1 MADSFVHLH
10 QHTEYSMLDGAA
22 RIGEVVASAVRDGQP
37 AMGIT
42 DHGNMYGVLD
52 FYKECNA
59 QGVKPIIGSELYMAH
74 ERRDERLQLR
84 GARMDDSGGEAEGGK
99 KPYYHLTTLVENA
112 TGYKNLIQLSSR
124 AFMEGYYRKPKV
136 DWEILAEHSEGLIV
150 TTGCLGGHVLQAMM
164 NQGFEAACEKAG
176 RLLEIFGRDHL
187 FVELQDHGIP
197 EQHRTNPELVRLARR
212 LGLPLLATNDSH
224 YVHQHD
230 AVAHDALLCVQ
241 TGSLMSDPDRFKFH
255 GDHHYLK
262 TAAEMRH
269 LFREVESACDNSLWI
284 AERCELEIEF
294 GKPLLPNFPLPEGF
308 ADDAEY
314 LRHLTFEGARRRWG
328 EQLTDEVVDRL
339 NFELKVIGDMGFS
352 SYFLIV
358 WDLIRHARDGGI
370 RVGPGRG
377 SAAGCAVAYTL
388 WITDLDPI
396 RYDLLFE
403 RFLNPSRISMPD
415 IDMDFDSRYRDEMI
429 RYAAERYGRDRV
441 AQIVTFSTI
450 KARAAVR
457 DAARVLGKPYAVG
470 DMVAKAMP
478 PLVMGRD
485 TPLHAC
491 LEEHPKYAD
500 GYKMAADIR
509 QMYSEDPDAREVI
522 DVARGL
528 EGLRR
533 QDGIH
538 AAAVVI
544 TKDPLTEYLPIQRKP
559 EAGKDP
565 EESPV
570 VTQYEMHGVEEL
582 GLLKMDFLG
591 LRNLDVITDTLEL
604 IRQTRGIEVDIDTVP
619 LDDGPTYELLR
630 RADTIGV
637 FQLEGTPM
645 RALIRSLAPT
655 EFDDVAALVAL
666 YRPGPMAANMH
677 NDYADRK
684 NGRKPVEYLHP
695 DAEEVLGD
703 TYGLCLTGDTTVFD
717 AETGEP
723 LRLDQIGGRR
733 RLSVQG
739 VDARHRTVVA
749 EVTAWMD
756 NGERDV
762 VEMTLSNGLRLTGTP
777 DHRVLTEHGWREL
790 GSLTTADHV
799 GVPRRLLSPILPSG
813 PGSDRLRILGML
825 LGDGSLTNAASVSFV
840 NGEEAVLNAFER
852 AVAAAFPGDRIVRDQ
867 KRNESQ
873 RVRVVAPAGCRRSE
887 MLEWLRDLGLKS
899 PSGSGT
905 GGPSSEHKF
914 VPPEVFRADD
924 TGVAV
929 FLAALWDCDGH
940 VGSNRAILT
949 TVSAELARSVR
960 LLLMRLGL
968 APSTY
973 ARSYVRP
980 RDGREMT
987 AWQVAVFD
995 GPGFER
1001 TIGRHLVS
1009 RKRDVEFAG
1018 IARGVTLDRA
1028 DVAAAAARHWHGPI
1042 GELAA
1047 THGFSRLHFQPKMI
1061 ERRPRIR
1068 ASAVAGMLEALGVDD
1083 ITDRMQL
1090 EWVSVRSVETAGRQ
1104 RVYDLS
1110 VDGIHNFVANGVI
1123 AHNCIYQE
1131 GIMRVAQK
1139 FAGYSL
1145 AEADNLRKAM
1155 GKKVREMIA
1164 KERTK
1169 FVEGCEATGYG
1180 KELGTAW
1187 FDIIE
1192 PFADYAFNR
1201 SHSYGYGFISY
1212 QTAYLKANH
1221 PAEYLAALLTS
1232 VKTNL
1237 DKAAV
1242 YLAECRAMGIEV
1254 LVPDVNRSASDFT
1267 PQITLHPD
1275 GTEEL
1280 RILFGLSAVRNVGSG
1295 LVELIVQERNE
1306 GGPYEDFYD
1315 FCQRVNTAVL
1325 NKKTIE
1331 SLIKAGG
1338 FDSMGHPRQGLLTV
1352 YEQIIDA
1359 TVARR
1364 KEHDM
1369 GVMSLFDDTDSSAP
1383 AFDERTPIPDR
1394 DFDKKLRLAFEKEM
1408 LGLYVSDHPLLG
1420 AEAALRKKVDCSVL
1434 ELSEVEDGS
1443 RRTVGGVIT
1452 GLQRK
1457 WTKKGDL
1464 MAVFTL
1470 EDLQGSV
1477 EVMVFPRTMSEIGHL
1492 LADDA
1497 VVILGARVDRRDE
1510 TPKLIAGDIELFEPL
1525 AEGEAPLRLHLPPS
1539 RLTDQTVERL
1549 KELFLDFP
1557 GESEVYI
1564 LLGDRQVVRLP
1575 EQYSVSTRTGLVGEL
1590 RALLGRESVVV

>member
-1 MADSFVHLH
+1 VADSFVHLH

-22 RIGEVVASAVRDGQP
+22 RIGDVVSSAVADGQP

-52 FYKECNA
+52 FYKECRD

-74 ERRDERLQLR
+74 EARDERLQLR

-164 NQGFEAACEKAG
+164 NSGYEAACTKAG

-197 EQHRTNPELVRLARR
+197 EQHRTNPDLVRLAKR
-212 LGLPLLATNDSH
+212 LKLPLLATNDSH

-308 ADDAEY
+308 DDDAAY
-314 LRHLTFEGARRRWG
+314 LQHLTFEGARARWG
-328 EQLTDEVVDRL
+328 DQLSDEVVDRL
-339 NFELKVIGDMGFS
+339 NYELKVIGDMGFS
-352 SYFLIV
+352 SYFIIT
-358 WDLIRHARDGGI
+358 WDLIKHARDSDI

-377 SAAGCAVAYTL
+377 SAAGCAVAYCL
-388 WITDLDPI
+388 KITDLDPI
-396 RYDLLFE
+396 KYDLLFE

-470 DMVAKAMP
+470 DRVAKAMP

-485 TPLHAC
+485 TPLYAC
-491 LEEHPKYAD
+491 LEEHPKFVD

-509 QMYSEDPDAREVI
+509 QMYTEDPDAREVI
-522 DVARGL
+522 EVAKGL

-544 TKDPLTEYLPIQRKP
+544 TKDPLTDYLPIQRKP
-559 EAGKDP
+559 EAGKAP
-565 EESPV
+565 EEAPV

-591 LRNLDVITDTLEL
+591 LRNLDVISDTLEL
-604 IRQTRGIEVDIDTVP
+604 IRGTRGIEVDIDDVP
-619 LDDGPTYELLR
+619 LDDQPTYDLLAR
-630 RADTIGV
+630 GDSIGV
-637 FQLEGTPM
+637 FQLESTPM
-645 RALIRSLAPT
+645 RALMRSLAPT
-655 EFDDVAALVAL
+655 EFEDVAALVAL

-684 NGRKPVEYLHP
+684 NGRKPVDYEHE
-695 DAEEVLGD
+695 DAKEVLGD
-703 TYGLCLTGDTTVFD
+703 TYGL
-717 AETGEP
+717 
-723 LRLDQIGGRR
+723 
-733 RLSVQG
+733 
-739 VDARHRTVVA
+739 
-749 EVTAWMD
+749 M
-756 NGERDV
+756 
-762 VEMTLSNGLRLTGTP
+762 
-777 DHRVLTEHGWREL
+777 
-790 GSLTTADHV
+790 
-799 GVPRRLLSPILPSG
+799 
-813 PGSDRLRILGML
+813 
-825 LGDGSLTNAASVSFV
+825 
-840 NGEEAVLNAFER
+840 
-852 AVAAAFPGDRIVRDQ
+852 
-867 KRNESQ
+867 
-873 RVRVVAPAGCRRSE
+873 
-887 MLEWLRDLGLKS
+887 
-899 PSGSGT
+899 
-905 GGPSSEHKF
+905 
-914 VPPEVFRADD
+914 
-924 TGVAV
+924 
-929 FLAALWDCDGH
+929 
-940 VGSNRAILT
+940 
-949 TVSAELARSVR
+949 
-960 LLLMRLGL
+960 
-968 APSTY
+968 
-973 ARSYVRP
+973 
-980 RDGREMT
+980 
-987 AWQVAVFD
+987 
-995 GPGFER
+995 
-1001 TIGRHLVS
+1001 
-1009 RKRDVEFAG
+1009 
-1018 IARGVTLDRA
+1018 
-1028 DVAAAAARHWHGPI
+1028 
-1042 GELAA
+1042 
-1047 THGFSRLHFQPKMI
+1047 
-1061 ERRPRIR
+1061 
-1068 ASAVAGMLEALGVDD
+1068 
-1083 ITDRMQL
+1083 
-1090 EWVSVRSVETAGRQ
+1090 
-1104 RVYDLS
+1104 
-1110 VDGIHNFVANGVI
+1110 
-1123 AHNCIYQE
+1123 IYQE
-1131 GIMRVAQK
+1131 SMMRIAQK

-1145 AEADNLRKAM
+1145 AEADNLRKAC
-1155 GKKVREMIA
+1155 GKKNKELIA
-1164 KERTK
+1164 KERVK
-1169 FVEGCEATGYG
+1169 FTEGCEATGYG
-1180 KELGTAW
+1180 SALGTTW

-1192 PFADYAFNR
+1192 PFADYAFNK
-1201 SHSYGYGFISY
+1201 SHAYGYGFISY
-1212 QTAYLKANH
+1212 QTAYLKANY

-1232 VKTNL
+1232 VKTSL
-1237 DKAAV
+1237 EKAAI
-1242 YLAECRAMGIEV
+1242 YLAECRVMGIEV
-1254 LVPDVNRSASDFT
+1254 VVPDVNASSSDFT
-1267 PQITLHPD
+1267 PDIRPRED
-1275 GTEEL
+1275 GSEEL

-1295 LVELIVQERNE
+1295 LVQLIVEERE
-1306 GGPYEDFYD
+1306 AGGPYEDFYD

-1331 SLIKAGG
+1331 SLIKAGS
-1338 FDSMGHPRQGLLTV
+1338 FDSMGHPRQGLLSV
-1352 YEQIIDA
+1352 YEQIIDQ

-1369 GVMSLFDDTDSSAP
+1369 GVMSLFAEVDDASP
-1383 AFDERTPIPDR
+1383 AFDERVVIPDK
-1394 DFDKKLRLAFEKEM
+1394 DFDKKLRLTFEKEM

-1420 AEAALRKKVDCSVL
+1420 AEAALRKKVDCGVL
-1434 ELSEVEDGS
+1434 ELAEVEDGS
-1443 RRTVGGVIT
+1443 RRTVGGVVT

-1470 EDLQGSV
+1470 EDLQSSV
-1477 EVMVFPRTMSEIGHL
+1477 EVMVFPRTMAEIGHL
-1492 LADDA
+1492 LADDS
-1497 VVILGARVDRRDE
+1497 VVILGARVDKRDD
-1510 TPKLIAGDIELFEPL
+1510 TPKLIATDIELFEPM
-1525 AEGEAPLRLHLPPS
+1525 AEGEPPLRLHLSPT
-1539 RLTDQTVERL
+1539 RLTDDTVGRL

-1557 GESEVYI
+1557 GDSEVYI
-1564 LLGDRQVVRLP
+1564 MLGERQVVRLP
-1575 EQYSVSTRTGLVGEL
+1575 EQYTVSTRSGLVGEL
-1590 RALLGRESVVV
+1590 RALLGQESVVL